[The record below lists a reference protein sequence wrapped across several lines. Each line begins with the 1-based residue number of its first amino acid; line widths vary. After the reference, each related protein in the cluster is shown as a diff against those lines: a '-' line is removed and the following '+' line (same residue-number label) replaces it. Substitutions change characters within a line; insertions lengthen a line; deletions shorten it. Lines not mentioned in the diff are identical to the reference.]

1 MGAHVLFLAT
11 KEYKSK
17 RDNETRTEMEES
29 CDFNF
34 SIQFIQ
40 LERSQVRVQLV
51 TGLFFLSMID
61 QGWFWML
68 FYRIH
73 ILCWQTNKAKH
84 QKAQHN
90 IKQYKEKTLENVG
103 KQLTPRDTTARDP

>member
-1 MGAHVLFLAT
+1 MGTQVLMLET
-11 KEYKSK
+11 KASISK

-40 LERSQVRVQLV
+40 LGRSQVRVQLV
-51 TGLFFLSMID
+51 TGLFFLSMIN

-73 ILCWQTNKAKH
+73 ICWQNE
-84 QKAQHN
+84 QS
-90 IKQYKEKTLENVG
+90 KTLKSTT
-103 KQLTPRDTTARDP
+103 KQLIPRDTTARDP

>member
-1 MGAHVLFLAT
+1 MSLAT
-11 KEYKSK
+11 KESKSK

-73 ILCWQTNKAKH
+73 ILCWQNE
-84 QKAQHN
+84 QS
-90 IKQYKEKTLENVG
+90 KTL
-103 KQLTPRDTTARDP
+103 KSTTKH